1 MKLSGLVE
9 RESDVDDLS
18 NHQVLLEECRKREDV
33 YTGIANLAIHIASL
47 GLHSATAGTTL
58 PLHLPFKNVAFPTML
73 ALLAPGLEILGAEG
87 LNDLV
92 ADLNGGWPDM
102 PSIFDGS
109 GPIDGIQNHL
119 SGALS
124 GNSLNLASLVCLCS

>member
-1 MKLSGLVE
+1 MRNIRRRKKLRAVALQ
-9 RESDVDDLS
+9 R
-18 NHQVLLEECRKREDV
+18 NLELRK
-33 YTGIANLAIHIASL
+33 IAL
-47 GLHSATAGTTL
+47 
-58 PLHLPFKNVAFPTML
+58 KNVAFPTML